1 MSTPKL
7 FNARH
12 RVCPWWLG
20 YLLASPLR
28 RLLQRPEEILS
39 PYVSEGMHA
48 LDVGCGMGFFS
59 LPLAGFVGKAGKV
72 VCVDVQERMI
82 EGLMRRARKAGLS
95 EIIDARTCRPDSLV
109 LHDITGTID
118 FALAFAV
125 VHEVPDKDRL
135 FVEIRDTMKKT
146 GKLLFAEPAAHVT
159 EKNFSM
165 TLSIA
170 QRTGFDVIADLD
182 VRRSQARLLA
192 KRQ

>member
-7 FNARH
+7 FKVRH

-39 PYVSEGMHA
+39 PYVSEGMLA

-59 LPLAGFVGKAGKV
+59 LPLARFVGKAGQV
-72 VCVDVQERMI
+72 VCVDVQKRMI
-82 EGLMRRARKAGLS
+82 KGLMRRARKAGLS
-95 EIIDARTCRPDSLV
+95 ETIDARSCRPDSLG
-109 LHDITGTID
+109 LDDITGTID
-118 FALAFAV
+118 FVLAFAV

-135 FVEIRDTMKKT
+135 LVEIRNTMKQT
-146 GKLLFAEPAAHVT
+146 GKLLLAEPMAHVAKEDFGLT
-159 EKNFSM
+159 ISV
-165 TLSIA
+165 A

-182 VRRSQARLLA
+182 VRRSHARLLA
-192 KRQ
+192 KRP

>member
-7 FNARH
+7 VNARH

-28 RLLQRPEEILS
+28 RLLQRPEEILC
-39 PYVSEGMHA
+39 PYVGEGMHA

-59 LPLAGFVGKAGKV
+59 LPLARFVGKSGKV

-82 EGLMRRARKAGLS
+82 QGLRGRARKAGLS
-95 EIIDARTCRPDSLV
+95 EIIDARTCRPDSLG
-109 LHDITGTID
+109 LDDISGTID
-118 FALAFAV
+118 FVLAFAV

-135 FVEIRDTMKKT
+135 LAEIRNAMKRT
-146 GKLLFAEPAAHVT
+146 GKFLLAEPAAHVA
-159 EKNFSM
+159 KRDFGL

-170 QRTGFDVIADLD
+170 ERSGFDVIADLD
-182 VRRSQARLLA
+182 VRRSHARLLA
-192 KRQ
+192 KRP